1 VDCPEPDAVP
11 LEPGKVAVTVLNGTT
26 RSGLAGTTAEELG
39 ERGYEVGDVGN
50 TSSAGAP
57 VTIVYGPAG
66 YLAAMSLSAQLAT
79 SEQEPVLD
87 LAEDREGAGVDLLL
101 GNGYRGLAEA
111 DDASAALEEPVPV
124 PEGC

>member
-1 VDCPEPDAVP
+1 
-11 LEPGKVAVTVLNGTT
+11 
-26 RSGLAGTTAEELG
+26 
-39 ERGYEVGDVGN
+39 
-50 TSSAGAP
+50 
-57 VTIVYGPAG
+57 
-66 YLAAMSLSAQLAT
+66 
-79 SEQEPVLD
+79 VLD